1 MECIVGRMVG
11 GNARRE
17 RNHEGTGLLCRGFVV
32 YSNRHIVFWGPHI
45 AEGHILLCLW
55 KELR

>member
-11 GNARRE
+11 GNVRRE
-17 RNHEGTGLLCRGFVV
+17 RNYEGIGLLCRGFVV
-32 YSNRHIVFWGPHI
+32 YFNRYIVFWGFYI
-45 AEGHILLCLW
+45 VEGYILLCLW